1 MKNFFR
7 PVSDTIMQSYPGATF
22 AVDIRQSA
30 PKPYYEYWVALLP
43 QAKIKHVCH
52 LPSKNLS
59 IPIPHP
65 DDTLDFVRQ
74 QETYETKDAID
85 LGTLGSTTRAPLGH
99 VVHARSGDK
108 GSDCNVGFFVRNQ
121 DEWDWLR
128 SLLTVDKIREMMGD
142 DDTGKPIFR
151 FELPHISGT
160 WSAVRMRKIIRT
172 NSTLCAAVHFLL
184 KDHLDRG
191 VASSSTYDVLGK
203 NMAEYLRCKRVDV
216 PDKFLDRGRI

>member
-1 MKNFFR
+1 
-7 PVSDTIMQSYPGATF
+7 MQSYPGATF

-43 QAKIKHVCH
+43 QAKIKHACH
-52 LPSKNLS
+52 LPSKKLS

-142 DDTGKPIFR
+142 DDTHIMTFILCLSDFGLLTL
-151 FELPHISGT
+151 LP
-160 WSAVRMRKIIRT
+160 
-172 NSTLCAAVHFLL
+172 
-184 KDHLDRG
+184 
-191 VASSSTYDVLGK
+191 SSSTFRKVARLPSCLPSPPI
-203 NMAEYLRCKRVDV
+203 MYLLCLSSLSTALT
-216 PDKFLDRGRI
+216 PGRDGS